1 MTLMENAIRKGAE
14 YADLR
19 HDVKT
24 IYSLLRENRAT
35 LTQMVQVNAGYCL
48 RVIVDGAWGTGITTD
63 ERDLPRLLT
72 SVLKA
77 ARSQHRGTRIQMGE
91 APPGK
96 ETYEKK
102 AKNSFK
108 DDNQVDFMVSLEDC
122 AHEQSPR
129 ISSLTLFSQAIER
142 QVHIETSEE
151 RTVDSWIDTIS
162 LRMNIS
168 CKEGNS
174 IESRTR
180 TWGGIGGTEYIRGQ
194 EDLIMQEVTG
204 LAREADILVDADHS
218 PSSTID
224 CVLSH
229 SLTGT
234 LLHEAFGHAVEAD
247 SVISNESIL
256 AGRIGEKVAVS
267 SITMVDD
274 PSALLFGHYAFDHEG
289 TRGERT
295 TVVDRGILCSYLH
308 SRETAAF
315 LHSRPTGHCK
325 AEFYSN
331 TPIVRQGNT
340 ILIPRDHTVEELLE
354 LGDGLYLGDSA
365 GGQVNVG
372 EGTFTFGT
380 QFTRKIHDGELGEYM
395 KGCSLS
401 GNILESMK
409 NVDAVGKDTIT
420 IAAGCGKGQMD
431 LQGRSMPQIRLRE
444 VMIGGRGS

>member
-1 MTLMENAIRKGAE
+1 MTLMENAVREGAD

-24 IYSLLRENRAT
+24 VYTLLRENRIPIIHGI
-35 LTQMVQVNAGYCL
+35 QVNAGYCL
-48 RVIVDGAWGTGITTD
+48 RVLVDGSWGSGITTD
-63 ERDLPRLLT
+63 EKDLPQLLST
-72 SVLKA
+72 VLKA
-77 ARSQHRGTRIQMGE
+77 ARSQNRKTKIRVRE
-91 APPGK
+91 APGGTV
-96 ETYEKK
+96 TYEKK
-102 AKNSFK
+102 ARIPFK
-108 DDNQVDFMVSLEDC
+108 DDSQEDFMASLEDY
-122 AHEQSPR
+122 AHEQSTR
-129 ISSLTLFSQAIER
+129 ISSTTLLIQAIER
-142 QVHIETSEE
+142 RVYIETSEE
-151 RTVDSWIDTIS
+151 RTVESRIDKIS

-180 TWGGIGGTEYIRGQ
+180 TWGGIGGTEYIKDH
-194 EDLIMQEVTG
+194 EDLITEETAQ
-204 LAREADILVDADHS
+204 LAHEADILVDADHS
-218 PSSTID
+218 PSAIMD
-224 CVLSH
+224 CVLSN

-256 AGRIGEKVAVS
+256 AGRIGEKVAVD

-289 TRGERT
+289 IRGEKT
-295 TVVDRGILCSYLH
+295 TVVDRGILRSYLH
-308 SRETAAF
+308 SRETAAI
-315 LHSRPTGHCK
+315 LHSPTTGHCK

-340 ILIPRDHTVEELLE
+340 ILLPQDFTAEELAE
-354 LGDGLYLGDSA
+354 IKEGLFLGDSA

-380 QFTRKIHDGELGEYM
+380 QFTQKIHNGELGRYM